1 MNEIC
6 LYCHWLY
13 LSSIIL
19 RFGKCVLAG
28 SSSSTRLPIILYNL
42 DEGLKKLYRF
52 QGAANVCV
60 GDECVQAGFCSENLC
75 NTIEN
80 FKEMAISDFSKT
92 P

>member
-1 MNEIC
+1 MYRN
-6 LYCHWLY
+6 
-13 LSSIIL
+13 
-19 RFGKCVLAG
+19 
-28 SSSSTRLPIILYNL
+28 
-42 DEGLKKLYRF
+42 LKKIYLF

-80 FKEMAISDFSKT
+80 FKEMANSDFSKT